1 MLLVYRLWLIKLKS
15 PKTEF
20 MGRSCGFHVT
30 HGESERAM
38 EKINPKIMCG
48 KHFWENMLVIT
59 ALCSFLPLTLNF
71 SLLDFF
77 LWHKAAFSSFTTSF
91 FQHYTSNR
99 GYVRTKT
106 LFCPSV

>member
-38 EKINPKIMCG
+38 ENINPKMCG

-59 ALCSFLPLTLNF
+59 ALCSFLPLTLDF
-71 SLLDFF
+71 SLLAFF
-77 LWHKAAFSSFTTSF
+77 F
-91 FQHYTSNR
+91 FFFMAQRSLHYILLQHYTSNR

>member
-1 MLLVYRLWLIKLKS
+1 MSNEIKLCLKTAMLLVYRLWLIKLKS

-38 EKINPKIMCG
+38 ENINPKMCG

-59 ALCSFLPLTLNF
+59 ALCSFLPLTLDF
-71 SLLDFF
+71 SLLAFF
-77 LWHKAAFSSFTTSF
+77 FFFFYGTKEPSLHPFTTL
-91 FQHYTSNR
+91 H
-99 GYVRTKT
+99 K
-106 LFCPSV
+106 